1 MKKTFVLLLAASFT
15 FILNAQVSVSPV
27 FPTIDDNLVL
37 TFDASQGDQGL
48 MDETKDI
55 YAYTGV
61 ITDKSTSQSNWL
73 HVKESVWTENR
84 PDCKMVRSATNP
96 NIYTLSFKIKD
107 FYGIAST
114 ETVKQLAMV
123 FRNTDASRSGRGLG
137 GADIFYTVIN
147 ASSPL
152 QTKIVSPAAN
162 ALLVKKGAAINFDAY
177 ASISA
182 NLTITDNNTVVST
195 LNNAKELTTSITAQ
209 DGNHTVVFKAVNG
222 NSVDSSQFTYSVIAQ
237 VVTAA
242 LPINAELGA
251 SFNVNGDSLTLV
263 FQAPGKQ
270 NIYVVG
276 SFNDYKIDNN
286 YLMNTTA
293 DGKYWWIKIGGL
305 TPKTIYTY
313 QFFVDGGLRIA
324 DPLSTLILDPYNDV
338 NIPAVTYPNIP
349 AYPTG
354 KTTGFVSVIQSNY
367 ATYNWKAT
375 NYTRP
380 AKSKIIIY
388 ELLVRDFIA
397 RHDYQ
402 TLIDTLGYLQKLG
415 INAIELMPVAE
426 FDNNESWG
434 YNPTFHNA
442 LDKYYGTATKFKE
455 FIDTCHARGIAVIMD
470 VVFNHIWGNSS
481 LANLYPAVSNP
492 YLNAVATHPYSVGV
506 DFNHESEFT
515 QNYVIKCLKTWLTDY
530 KIDGFRFDLAK
541 GFTQKI
547 TANDADFA
555 KYDPSRVAILNKYN
569 NAVQTYSP
577 NAYTILELFSD
588 LQEETILANNGMM
601 MWGNMNRSYGNASSG
616 SGDNGIDYVSAN
628 ARGWNSTA
636 TSDKLIAYPESH
648 DEERLMVYNYASGN
662 FISSF
667 ANSLKRVELTNTFYY
682 TIPGPKMV
690 WQFGELGYDYSIN
703 SGCRVCN
710 KPILWDYYT
719 DVNRRRLF
727 NITSS
732 LMDLKKSYPVFQTGN
747 YNSSDLKTGNIK
759 AFHLSDNDLQVTIL
773 GNFGLDAADAPP
785 NFQSSG
791 KWYNFFKGDSINV
804 VNVNDAIHLN
814 GGEYRIYTSKQLKKP
829 AGGYAYFTGVDAI
842 DETLKTFSVSP
853 NPAAAQK
860 SFTVS
865 FSLATETNLSFKIT
879 NMLGETVYQTTE
891 KKYTS
896 GTHSEQLNGNLNSGI
911 YFVSAMTQSGAKTFK
926 IFVE

>member
-182 NLTITDNNTVVST
+182 NLTITDNSTVVST

-338 NIPAVTYPNIP
+338 NIPAITYPNLP

-380 AKSKIIIY
+380 AKSKLIIY

-547 TANDADFA
+547 TTNDADFA

-690 WQFGELGYDYSIN
+690 WQFGEVGYDYSIN

-732 LMDLKKSYPVFQTGN
+732 LMDLKKSYPVFQAGN
-747 YNSSDLKTGNIK
+747 YNSSDLKTGNVK

-773 GNFGLDAADAPP
+773 GNFGLDAADASP

-879 NMLGETVYQTTE
+879 NTLGETVYQTTE

-911 YFVSAMTQSGAKTFK
+911 YFVSAVAQSGAKTFK